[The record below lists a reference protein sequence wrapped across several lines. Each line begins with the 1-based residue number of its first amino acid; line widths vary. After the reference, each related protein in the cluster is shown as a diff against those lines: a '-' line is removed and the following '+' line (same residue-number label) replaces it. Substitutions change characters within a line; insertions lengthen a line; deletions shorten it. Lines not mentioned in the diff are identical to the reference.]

1 MLVSVC
7 TITFNR
13 RPFIQNMIRCFQNQ
27 DYKGEVEWIILD
39 DGTDPIEDLVT
50 NVPQVKYIRLTT
62 KHTIGK
68 KRNMTHDI
76 AKGDILVYMDDDD
89 YYPPERISHAVERL
103 TSSDALC
110 AGSST
115 IHVYFDHIQKIV
127 QFGPYGSTH
136 ATAGTFAMKRELLTH
151 TSYDESATISE
162 ERHFLK
168 NYTIPMVQLDPL
180 KTILVVSHI
189 HNTFD
194 KKKLLLNPSKV
205 VRETTLQMSD
215 FIKEDNT
222 LHFFKEINN
231 VLRKDVIFF
240 NGKILTPREAS
251 QLILEQQLRIKDL
264 IQTIQSR

>member
-13 RPFIQNMIRCFQNQ
+13 RPFIQNMIRCFRNQ
-27 DYKGEVEWIILD
+27 DYKGEIEWIIID
-39 DGTDPIEDLVT
+39 DGTDPIGDLVCV
-50 NVPQVKYIRLTT
+50 VPQVKYIRLTT

-68 KRNMTHDI
+68 KRNMTHEI

-89 YYPPERISHAVERL
+89 YYPPQRISHAVEKL
-103 TSSDALC
+103 MNSTALC
-110 AGSST
+110 AGSSV

-127 QFGPYGSTH
+127 QFGPYAPNH
-136 ATAGTFAMKRELLTH
+136 ATAGTFALKRELLKH
-151 TSYDESATISE
+151 TSYDETSTVSE
-162 ERHFLK
+162 EKHFLK

-205 VRETTLQMSD
+205 VRETTLQMNQ
-215 FIKEDNT
+215 FIREPIS
-222 LHFFKEINN
+222 LHFFQEINT
-231 VLRKDVIFF
+231 
-240 NGKILTPREAS
+240 ILS
-251 QLILEQQLRIKDL
+251 VDL
-264 IQTIQSR
+264 LSRNDSATSTKVSHWLHSECFVS